1 MTPQR
6 CNRRN
11 FLTLAG
17 STLAAGALRAQT
29 PSLAHISVAQLE
41 HDRVLAE
48 AKNALNAPIA
58 PVIATHPPQGSADL
72 FFSEMEL
79 DTPAGVNTPTPFRA
93 HAHALREFSATVAC
107 LSAAFAL
114 TNEPN
119 YVVRAGQHVRAS
131 LLTPTT
137 RLQPNFDHAGCDA
150 TSNTENAASRTGT
163 PAGIVDLLPLA
174 ELARALVF
182 LLDSPALASEEW
194 EAVHAWFKAAH
205 DWLNSNRAALI
216 ARDRKDHRGS
226 AWLLLAAAFARF
238 GRDENALEAYRKLFR
253 KPTLRNQIRT
263 DGVFPQEVATANP
276 YRNTLFN
283 FDLLAGACQL
293 LNSPFDPLWT
303 YELIDSVGLRMVA
316 AYLYPVVAHPERWGF
331 VADASHFRE
340 LPGRR
345 AGLLFA
351 GRAYD
356 RPEYVALWQQLPVIP
371 ISSEIAGTVPIQQ
384 PMLWTARAP
393 HGL

>member
-1 MTPQR
+1 MTLQR
-6 CNRRN
+6 HNRRN
-11 FLTLAG
+11 FLSLAAC
-17 STLAAGALRAQT
+17 TLAATTVRAQT

-48 AKNALNAPIA
+48 AKTALTAPIV
-58 PVIATHPPQGSADL
+58 PVTATRSPQGSPDL
-72 FFSEMEL
+72 FFSELEPDIPT
-79 DTPAGVNTPTPFRA
+79 DTSASTPFRA
-93 HAHALREFSATVAC
+93 HARALRNVSATVA
-107 LSAAFAL
+107 LLTAAYLL
-114 TNEPN
+114 TNESA
-119 YVVRAGQHVRAS
+119 YAARAGEHLRAS
-131 LLTPTT
+131 LLTPAT
-137 RLQPNFDHAGCDA
+137 RLQPNFDGAGCTTAGNRGDIA
-150 TSNTENAASRTGT
+150 NTTGT
-163 PAGIVDLLPLA
+163 PAGIVDLVPLA

-182 LLDSPALASEEW
+182 LLDSPALTSTEW
-194 EAVHAWFKAAH
+194 DAVHVWFKAAH
-205 DWLNSNRAALI
+205 DWLNSNRAALV

-238 GRDENALEAYRKLFR
+238 SRDENALEAYRKLFR

-283 FDLLAGACQL
+283 FDLLAGVCQL

-316 AYLYPVVAHPERWGF
+316 AYLYPVIAHPERWGF
-331 VADASHFRE
+331 TADASHFRE

-345 AGLLFA
+345 AGLLLA

-356 RPEYVALWQQLPVIP
+356 RPEYVALWQQLPVLP
-371 ISSEIAGTVPIQQ
+371 LTNEIAGTVPIQQ
-384 PMLWTARAP
+384 PMLWAARAP

>member
-1 MTPQR
+1 MTPQYH
-6 CNRRN
+6 NRRS
-11 FLTLAG
+11 FLSMASCTMMA
-17 STLAAGALRAQT
+17 STLRAQT
-29 PSLAHISVAQLE
+29 PSLAHTNVAQLE

-48 AKNALNAPIA
+48 AKNALTAPIA
-58 PVIATHPPQGSADL
+58 PVTATHPLEGPADL
-72 FFSEMEL
+72 FFSELEP
-79 DTPAGVNTPTPFRA
+79 DTPAGVNAPTPFRA
-93 HAHALREFSATVAC
+93 QARALREFSATVAC
-107 LSAAFAL
+107 LTAAYVL
-114 TNEPN
+114 TNEPA
-119 YVVRAGQHVRAS
+119 YATRAGEHVRAS
-131 LLTPTT
+131 LLNPAT
-137 RLQPNFDHAGCDA
+137 RLQPNFDHAGYDA
-150 TSNTENAASRTGT
+150 TSNTANPTGT
-163 PAGIVDLLPLA
+163 PAGIVDLVPLA

-182 LLDSPALASEEW
+182 LLDSPALTGEEW
-194 EAVHAWFKAAH
+194 QAVHAWIKAAH

-238 GRDENALEAYRKLFR
+238 HRDENALEAYRKLFR

-293 LNSPFDPLWT
+293 LSSPFDPLWT

-316 AYLYPVVAHPERWGF
+316 AYLYPVIAHPERWGF
-331 VADASHFRE
+331 IADASHFRE

-356 RPEYVALWQQLPVIP
+356 RPEYVALWQQLPVMP
-371 ISSEIAGTVPIQQ
+371 LTSEIAGTVPIRE
-384 PMLWTARAP
+384 PMLWAARAP